1 MKSLLLF
8 LSLTACTFQ
17 ALCQDVFIGS
27 TKDKVTN
34 YYIMSIRRDR
44 NGSMDLFERVKPAE
58 GQLQTFRKQVLEQ
71 RTKDKLETD
80 GFEKLGYYRR
90 RIQYNC
96 RGKVYRVRE
105 CTYYDIYGKEIGTN
119 DPDPS
124 ETAKWEI
131 VPASTMREVEFNKA
145 CQ

>member
-1 MKSLLLF
+1 MKHLLLLF
-8 LSLTACTFQ
+8 AAAACSLQ

-34 YYIMSIRRDR
+34 YYIMSIKRNR
-44 NGSMDLFERVKPAE
+44 NGAMDVFERVKPSD
-58 GQLQTFRKQVLEQ
+58 GQLQTFRKQVIDQ
-71 RTKDKLETD
+71 RTKEKLETD

-96 RGKVYRVRE
+96 KGKVCRVRE
-105 CTYYDIYGKEIGTN
+105 CTYYDIYGKEMSTN

-131 VPASTMREVEFNKA
+131 VPPSTMREVEFNKA